1 MIFSTK
7 FFVAAGIL
15 GIALAGIS
23 IDPALLNLVSQLHY
37 ARLLDPHYRTVSASL
52 AVVVGLIGLRRYS
65 KARSRKRN
73 QQSALDTDPYRGSHP
88 FNK

>member
-7 FFVAAGIL
+7 FFVAAAVL

-23 IDPALLNLVSQLHY
+23 IDPALLNLVSQSDF
-37 ARLLDPHYRTVSASL
+37 AKLLEPHYRAGAVGL
-52 AVVVGLIGLRRYS
+52 AVVIALLGLRQYS
-65 KARSRKRN
+65 KARGRKRE
-73 QQSALDTDPYRGSHP
+73 SGSEHDSYRASHP

>member
-7 FFVAAGIL
+7 FFVAAAVL

-23 IDPALLNLVSQLHY
+23 IDPALLDLVSQSHV
-37 ARLLDPHYRTVSASL
+37 AKLLDPQYRAGAVGL
-52 AVVVGLIGLRRYS
+52 AVVIALLGLRQYS
-65 KARSRKRN
+65 KARDRKR
-73 QQSALDTDPYRGSHP
+73 DFGPEDDYRSSHP

>member
-7 FFVAAGIL
+7 FFVAAAVL

-23 IDPALLNLVSQLHY
+23 IDPALLDLVSQSHV
-37 ARLLDPHYRTVSASL
+37 AKLLDPHYRAGAIGL
-52 AVVVGLIGLRRYS
+52 AVVIALLGLRRYS
-65 KARSRKRN
+65 KARDRKRDRG
-73 QQSALDTDPYRGSHP
+73 SEDDYRSSHP

>member
-7 FFVAAGIL
+7 FFVAAAVL

-23 IDPALLNLVSQLHY
+23 IDPALLNLVSQSDF
-37 ARLLDPHYRTVSASL
+37 ARLLDPHYRAGAVAL
-52 AVVVGLIGLRRYS
+52 ALVIALLGLRQYS
-65 KARSRKRN
+65 KARDRKRDLE
-73 QQSALDTDPYRGSHP
+73 SEDDSLGSHP

>member
-7 FFVAAGIL
+7 FFVAAAVL

-23 IDPALLNLVSQLHY
+23 IDPALLDLVSQFHF
-37 ARLLDPHYRTVSASL
+37 AKLLDPHYRAGAVGL
-52 AVVVGLIGLRRYS
+52 AVVIALLGLRRYR
-65 KARSRKRN
+65 KARDRKRD
-73 QQSALDTDPYRGSHP
+73 SGSEDDYRGSHP

>member
-7 FFVAAGIL
+7 FFVAAAVL

-23 IDPALLNLVSQLHY
+23 IDPALLNLVSQSDF
-37 ARLLDPHYRTVSASL
+37 ARLLEPHYRAGAVAL
-52 AVVVGLIGLRRYS
+52 AVVIALLGQRQNS
-65 KARSRKRN
+65 KARDRKRDLE
-73 QQSALDTDPYRGSHP
+73 SEDDSYGGSHP

>member
-7 FFVAAGIL
+7 FFVAAAVL

-23 IDPALLNLVSQLHY
+23 IDPALLNLVSQSDF
-37 ARLLDPHYRTVSASL
+37 AKLLDPHYRAGAVAL
-52 AVVVGLIGLRRYS
+52 AVVIALLGLRRYS
-65 KARSRKRN
+65 KARDRKRDFGPEDD
-73 QQSALDTDPYRGSHP
+73 SYGGSHP